1 MSGNIASTGLVP
13 VWIPESM
20 ARSLLPRLEKGEAP
34 TSADCIALGQMI
46 QAALTGQNQPAPEP
60 NNPT

>member
-1 MSGNIASTGLVP
+1 MSNVASGGLVP

-20 ARSLLPRLEKGEAP
+20 ARAMLPRLEEGKSP
-34 TSADCIALGQMI
+34 TPADCISLATMI
-46 QAALTGQNQPAPEP
+46 TAALTGQNQPAPEP